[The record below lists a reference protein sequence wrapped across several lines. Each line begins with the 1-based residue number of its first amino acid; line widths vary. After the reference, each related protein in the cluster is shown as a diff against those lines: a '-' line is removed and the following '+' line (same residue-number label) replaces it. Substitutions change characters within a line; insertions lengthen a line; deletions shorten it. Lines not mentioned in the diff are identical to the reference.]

1 MPSIQR
7 TSDLIEL
14 IAERAIT
21 FAFGGLAGLGFA
33 SLLFYYRG
41 ETGLFVP
48 LATVLTIISLP
59 ITVYAIYE
67 ATKIRKVKAFSVI
80 CPFCEFDNQL
90 VETAQI
96 DINCRG
102 CNRMIPITDGVILPV
117 DQVRCGFCNVL
128 NFYSE
133 KTDVLLC
140 EECNHE
146 IPIAG
151 DDQRPAKSM
160 PSFYAVQED
169 DSIYELVLVAHG
181 YKTEDLIAAL
191 QHMLALN
198 RGQVKQL
205 LGELPAVLLTGI
217 NRKKAEML
225 KAQLSIHDGLAEL
238 RAIGEKSTV

>member
-21 FAFGGLAGLGFA
+21 FALGGLAGLAVAGV
-33 SLLFYYRG
+33 LIYYRG
-41 ETGLFVP
+41 ETGMFVP
-48 LATVLTIISLP
+48 LATVLIIISLP
-59 ITVYAIYE
+59 VTFLAIYE
-67 ATKIRKVKAFSVI
+67 ATKIRKVKAHEVL
-80 CPFCEFDNQL
+80 CPFCNFDNQL
-90 VETAQI
+90 VETPDN
-96 DINCRG
+96 DINCRN
-102 CNRMIPITDGVILPV
+102 CNRMIPITDGKILPV
-117 DQVRCGFCNVL
+117 DQVRCGFCNAL
-128 NFYSE
+128 NYFSE

-151 DDQRPAKSM
+151 DEGRPTKSM
-160 PSFYAVQED
+160 PSFYAVQD
-169 DSIYELVLVAHG
+169 DDALYELVLVAHG
-181 YKTEDLIAAL
+181 HKTEELINVL

-198 RGQVKQL
+198 RSHVKQI

-225 KAQLSIHDGLAEL
+225 KAQLSICDGLAEFH
-238 RAIGEKSTV
+238 AVGEKTSV